1 MVSTREFSARLSFC
15 NNRFIEFMNPI
26 VFPSSKLVRS
36 AKALLR
42 CLLLDL
48 LLGLTISC
56 ASAETTETQ
65 RASATSP
72 VAVNTL
78 AVLYPDI
85 VEPYRA
91 VFTSIIAGIEELSK
105 SRVRSIAI
113 SASTN
118 PAELS
123 SQLKQQGIKVVI
135 ALGQQGWKATAALD
149 QDISVVVG
157 AVLRMPDSSKRNLMG
172 ISMTTDPS
180 QLFIR
185 LRSLQPSVKKVYVVF
200 SAASNDALIKLAKE
214 AAKAQGIELIA
225 QEAKDLASAARL
237 YEAIFANAVSG
248 RDALWLPQDSTT
260 VDEETI
266 LPLVLQQSWSRA
278 IPIFSSNL
286 SHVRKGALFALYPNN
301 FELGRALA
309 GIALN
314 TGGYDGRGSSLLQAL
329 NVAVNVRTAAHI
341 GISIDAQQQRNFTSV
356 FPEQ

>member
-1 MVSTREFSARLSFC
+1 MSQFFIPSTKLAYSAR
-15 NNRFIEFMNPI
+15 I
-26 VFPSSKLVRS
+26 
-36 AKALLR
+36 LLR
-42 CLLLDL
+42 CWFLCV
-48 LLGLTISC
+48 TISC
-56 ASAETTETQ
+56 ALAETTETPK
-65 RASATSP
+65 SAP

-85 VEPYRA
+85 VEPYRS

-105 SRVRSIAI
+105 SRVRSFAI
-113 SASTN
+113 NASTN
-118 PAELS
+118 PTELN

-149 QDISVVVG
+149 QDISVVIG
-157 AVLRMPDSSKRNLMG
+157 AVLRIPDSSKKNLMG
-172 ISMTTDPS
+172 ISMITDPT

-200 SAASNDALIKLAKE
+200 SASSNESLIKLAKE

-225 QEAKDLASAARL
+225 QEAKDLATAARL
-237 YEAIFANAVSG
+237 YEAIFANAMSG

-260 VDEETI
+260 VDDETI
-266 LPLVLQQSWSRA
+266 LPLVLQQSWSRS

-309 GIALN
+309 SMALN
-314 TGGYDGRGSSLLQAL
+314 TAGNEARGSLLQAL

-341 GISIDAQQQRNFTSV
+341 GIAIDPQQQRNFTSV